1 MKSGLRV
8 LTSVNPRLMWK
19 LIRNFGMRNMVGIRR
34 FEKRQAKGKPF
45 YPAFMMIS
53 LTNAC
58 NLSCSGC
65 WVTQTR
71 PAKQLSMAQLD
82 GIIET
87 SKRYGSYFFGILGGE
102 PLLYPGLFD
111 LFTKH
116 KDCYFQLFTNGIGL
130 TPEVVAR
137 LKKAG
142 NVTPMISIEGLEEE
156 SDKRRG
162 RNEVFR
168 RTIDRKS
175 TRLNSSH

>member
-1 MKSGLRV
+1 MINLMSVSDNIKVMKSGLRV
-8 LTSVNPRLMWK
+8 LTSVSPRLTWK
-19 LIRNFGMRNMVGIRR
+19 LVRNFGMRNMIGIRR

-65 WVTQTR
+65 WVTQTK
-71 PAKQLSMAQLD
+71 PVGQLSMAQLD

-111 LFTKH
+111 LFFKH

-130 TPEVVAR
+130 MPEVVAR

-142 NVTPMISIEGLEEE
+142 NVTP
-156 SDKRRG
+156 
-162 RNEVFR
+162 
-168 RTIDRKS
+168 DRKS
-175 TRLNSSH
+175 VV